1 MSSLYSGGTSREDEE
16 QKYVDPVMVFD
27 NVYENPSEPYGAYK
41 FYMAPREEFVIQ
53 SEPHLYPVRAVY
65 KEDDDRT
72 SGYAISGGSSTLRDG
87 SSKRILLCVLLIFLL
102 IGAVIAAVVMA
113 VLSKLSLPCCK
124 YFSQK
129 TKLTPPPKKNAPK
142 PPKNSK
148 QNKTKNEIKFKN
160 MKQKQNKKA

>member
-27 NVYENPSEPYGAYK
+27 NVYENPAEPYGAYK

-72 SGYAISGGSSTLRDG
+72 SGYATSGGSSTLRDG

-113 VLSKLSLPCCK
+113 VLSESNLSCCK
-124 YFSQK
+124 FFNEKLNLSPPPQK
-129 TKLTPPPKKNAPK
+129 KTPQKLTTYVILRMFIIYK
-142 PPKNSK
+142 
-148 QNKTKNEIKFKN
+148 
-160 MKQKQNKKA
+160 

>member
-27 NVYENPSEPYGAYK
+27 NVYENPAEPYGAYK

-72 SGYAISGGSSTLRDG
+72 SGYATSGGSSTLRDG

-113 VLSKLSLPCCK
+113 VLSEFNLSCCK
-124 YFSQK
+124 YFNE
-129 TKLTPPPKKNAPK
+129 KLNLSAPPRKKNL
-142 PPKNSK
+142 
-148 QNKTKNEIKFKN
+148 IK
-160 MKQKQNKKA
+160 

>member
-1 MSSLYSGGTSREDEE
+1 MLSQWPHMSSLYSGGTSREDEE

-113 VLSKLSLPCCK
+113 VLSKFNLPCCK
-124 YFSQK
+124 YFS
-129 TKLTPPPKKNAPK
+129 
-142 PPKNSK
+142 
-148 QNKTKNEIKFKN
+148 
-160 MKQKQNKKA
+160 